1 MYYTGHNRVVICNL
15 LSLRGLQVP
24 WDIPK
29 NKLTIHLQTDWNWCL
44 FCTSIHPSHITWP
57 ENRWWNIQSHQ
68 NRSSFLALRL
78 HREWTSVGVA
88 GRWKHRRF
96 VCLLCPFGGGESLLN
111 CFMYLNRSQ
120 LPVVPCQLRMN
131 GWFSWLTITIL
142 SKWALIPPKKY
153 RQNLNWT
160 FIVFVGLWCKT
171 PGTKPGFFCFTWCDA
186 SNNSFVRRNPWIFI
200 QMFQD
205 PRLWSASVTFEPHL
219 KAPGRLRVW
228 CELAECWLMTQHL
241 FTDSGYL
248 LDWILENPI
257 V

>member
-142 SKWALIPPKKY
+142 SKWTLIPPKKY

-160 FIVFVGLWCKT
+160 FSFFVGCIDVERQERSLDFFVSPDAMLPTTSTSAKKPMDFHPNVPRSPTWKCKCHLWTT
-171 PGTKPGFFCFTWCDA
+171 PE
-186 SNNSFVRRNPWIFI
+186 
-200 QMFQD
+200 
-205 PRLWSASVTFEPHL
+205 SA
-219 KAPGRLRVW
+219 R
-228 CELAECWLMTQHL
+228 
-241 FTDSGYL
+241 
-248 LDWILENPI
+248 
-257 V
+257 